1 MVDLLM
7 KEEAGESQGHL
18 DGWKI
23 VDSTIEKNCKFDNFR
38 KAVEFI
44 NKVADVAERY
54 NHHPDILLWNWNNV
68 RLVLTTDSLKGLLR
82 DDFVHAANIDKVIS
96 R

>member
-1 MVDLLM
+1 M
-7 KEEAGESQGHL
+7 KEEVEESLRYL

-23 VDSTIEKNCKFDNFR
+23 VDSTIEKNYRFDNFR

-44 NKVADVAERY
+44 NKVADVAERQ
-54 NHHPDILLWNWNNV
+54 NHHPDIFLWNWNNV
-68 RLVLTTDSLKGLLR
+68 GLMLTTHSLKGLSK
-82 DDFVHAANIDKVIS
+82 DDFALAMNIDKVIS